1 MPLPSDELVQAR
13 LDKLENLRNRGVD
26 PYPRNY
32 ERTHT
37 AQEAIAHFES
47 VEFSG
52 EGESEIGLVSIGG
65 RITALRGMGRVTF
78 GDILDG
84 SGKIQVMFR
93 SNALGDEYQTLND
106 LDIGDWIGISGS
118 MIRTRTGEVTV
129 QADSLTV
136 LCKTLRPLPEKWHGL
151 TDTEIR
157 YRQAIPR
164 PDIQSRRAQDSGHAE
179 PDGQGH
185 SALYVQARV
194 HRG

>member
-1 MPLPSDELVQAR
+1 MPLPADELVQVR
-13 LDKLENLRNRGVD
+13 LEKLERLRNSGVD
-26 PYPRNY
+26 PYPSSY

-37 AQEAIAHFES
+37 AQEAIGHFES

-52 EGESEIGLVSIGG
+52 EGESEIDHVSIGG

-78 GDILDG
+78 CDILDG

-93 SNALGDEYQTLND
+93 SNTLGEEYQILD
-106 LDIGDWIGISGS
+106 CIDIGDWIGVSGP

-129 QADSLTV
+129 QANSLTI

-157 YRQAIPR
+157 YR
-164 PDIQSRRAQDSGHAE
+164 
-179 PDGQGH
+179 
-185 SALYVQARV
+185 
-194 HRG
+194 